1 MFEAIRTNTLGPL
14 EIKKEK
20 KIRKINVLIAF
31 GEIGL
36 VRRKKKKKKTKGR
49 SLNKESEEDMAEKKW
64 VIKVFKF

>member
-36 VRRKKKKKKTKGR
+36 VRRKKKKKTKGR